1 MKVLFLVLNKTEK
14 LDELLMEFVKRN
26 INGATV
32 VDSAGMARILCNK
45 HDNDEIPFLGSI
57 RAFLYPERE
66 KSNLIL
72 TVIED
77 NQLEG
82 TVEAIESV
90 VGDLSKKDT
99 GIVFSVPIDFVKGI
113 YKSGK

>member
-1 MKVLFLVLNKTEK
+1 MKLLFLVLNKTEK
-14 LDELLMEFVKRN
+14 LDDLLVEFVNRN
-26 INGATV
+26 IKGATII
-32 VDSAGMARILCNK
+32 DSAGMARILCDK

-57 RAFLYPERE
+57 RAYLYPERE
-66 KSNLIL
+66 KSNIIL

-77 NQLEG
+77 NQLNEAI
-82 TVEAIESV
+82 EAIESV
-90 VGDLSKKDT
+90 VGDLSKKDV